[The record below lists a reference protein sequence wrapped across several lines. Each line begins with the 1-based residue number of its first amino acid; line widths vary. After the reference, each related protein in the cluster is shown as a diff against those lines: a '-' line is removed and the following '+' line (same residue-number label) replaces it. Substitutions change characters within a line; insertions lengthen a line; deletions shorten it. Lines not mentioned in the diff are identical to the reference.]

1 MIHYDEKWFWG
12 MVTKSTARTFDGL
25 DQQTQQAYHKSH
37 INKTMVVAFT
47 AYAFKD
53 CMDNGGD
60 GIKLGLFRAQSYKV
74 AKRMVRQRVRQ
85 RDGSF
90 RATGEII
97 RQKGDLFLVHCAV
110 TGSNEGTSDNPKFLL
125 RQLFE
130 TTIFPDVEK
139 LVGPGGKYE
148 GYKVIFQGDNAGPHK
163 EQAYFDF
170 VTSYCREKG
179 WYWKPQAPQ
188 MPHMNNLD
196 LSVFPCMSRRH
207 TQLAR
212 EQNRLRMLTEDQ
224 IWNTAKSVWD
234 RLPSSKVASG
244 FIQAHRIAQRV
255 IEFHGSVSWL
265 HQGESMRIH
274 KITVLLTTLALSS
287 ACRSVTKK
295 DMMVNN
301 TNLRSESHE
310 VWNRPTEV
318 GFTVGDYIEGTS
330 ETSKLFGVIRT
341 GGDPTAGGSS
351 IPSFGAS
358 APSLSANAKWAVSN
372 AVDKAG
378 ADGIYITKIVEEK
391 KIIFPVWTRKAWVR
405 GKALTL
411 KDFGPIDDQRA
422 DLDRLGYPPAKK

>member
-37 INKTMVVAFT
+37 INKSMAVAFT

-53 CMDNGGD
+53 CTDNGGD

-85 RDGSF
+85 RSGSF

-97 RQKGDLFLVHCAV
+97 RQKGDLFLVEYAV
-110 TGSNEGTSDNPKFLL
+110 TGSEEGTSDNPKFSLK
-125 RQLFE
+125 QLFE

-148 GYKVIFQGDNAGPHK
+148 GYKVIFQGDNAGPHR

-179 WYWKPQAPQ
+179 WYWKPQALQ

-224 IWNTAKSVWD
+224 IWDTAKSVWD
-234 RLPSSKVASG
+234 RLPSSKTASG

-255 IEFHGSVSWL
+255 IEFHGSNSFL
-265 HQGESMRIH
+265 TGSKIH
-274 KITVLLTTLALSS
+274 
-287 ACRSVTKK
+287 
-295 DMMVNN
+295 
-301 TNLRSESHE
+301 
-310 VWNRPTEV
+310 
-318 GFTVGDYIEGTS
+318 
-330 ETSKLFGVIRT
+330 FGVRRDYT
-341 GGDPTAGGSS
+341 GTATG
-351 IPSFGAS
+351 
-358 APSLSANAKWAVSN
+358 L
-372 AVDKAG
+372 
-378 ADGIYITKIVEEK
+378 
-391 KIIFPVWTRKAWVR
+391 
-405 GKALTL
+405 
-411 KDFGPIDDQRA
+411 
-422 DLDRLGYPPAKK
+422 